1 MLVPLA
7 VMVAVATVTV
17 SGQATNHLCWYREW
31 TTVVGQW
38 CLL

>member
-17 SGQATNHLCWYREW
+17 SGQALCWYREW